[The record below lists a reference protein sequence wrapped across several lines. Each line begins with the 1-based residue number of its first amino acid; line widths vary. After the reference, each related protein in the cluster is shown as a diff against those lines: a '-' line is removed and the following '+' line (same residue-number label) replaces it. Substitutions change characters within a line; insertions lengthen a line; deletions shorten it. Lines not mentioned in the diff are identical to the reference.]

1 MSSGRYKP
9 RVPFVTSLL
18 RYNISAATAT
28 ATDYSVLALCTE
40 IIGFDPVLSTF
51 IGAIA
56 GGTVAF
62 LLGRN
67 WTFLNKEGNISAQG
81 LKFLVVVGGSIL
93 LNTFGMYIATK
104 YLSLGHYMIARILV
118 SVTIGVCYNFP
129 MQRYFVFR

>member
-18 RYNISAATAT
+18 RYNVSAATAT

-40 IIGFDPVLSTF
+40 ILGFDPVLSTF

-81 LKFLVVVGGSIL
+81 IKFLVVVGGSIL
-93 LNTFGMYIATK
+93 LSEYVITFRCRDTLCSDEFEEEVAFH
-104 YLSLGHYMIARILV
+104 SESFCRSRI
-118 SVTIGVCYNFP
+118 
-129 MQRYFVFR
+129 